1 VEKSGGQVL
10 DLKHLPLEGIMTAT
24 HAEVS
29 ARARVLTEKFSAAE
43 SLDRAIDEMARQRQ
57 LTNQEQIDLALSAN
71 SHLSVYGSLQP
82 YADDESIEEIW
93 LNRPNEIFVSRA
105 GLTERIFLA
114 LSAEDI
120 SVLVER
126 LLRHSG
132 RRLDRSSPFVDAAL
146 VDGSRLHVIIPDIAR
161 EHWSVNI
168 RKFPKQ
174 IWRLAQLVE
183 KEVLTLQQARFL
195 SGQIRASKNI
205 LVSGATQAGKT
216 TMLCALI
223 AETNPAKRLVT
234 VEETFEIRAVNFDWV
249 ALQTRQANLE
259 GRGEVTLRRLVKES
273 LRMRP
278 ELLIVGEVR
287 EAESLDMLIAL
298 NSGLP
303 GLCTIHANSAAEA
316 VQKLCTLPLL
326 AGSNISADFVKA
338 TVGACIDIV
347 VHCEMQP
354 DGKRKVREIAAVSFD
369 NVKQTVAVNVIEM
382 GSRA

>member
-1 VEKSGGQVL
+1 
-10 DLKHLPLEGIMTAT
+10 
-24 HAEVS
+24 
-29 ARARVLTEKFSAAE
+29 
-43 SLDRAIDEMARQRQ
+43 
-57 LTNQEQIDLALSAN
+57 
-71 SHLSVYGSLQP
+71 
-82 YADDESIEEIW
+82 
-93 LNRPNEIFVSRA
+93 
-105 GLTERIFLA
+105 
-114 LSAEDI
+114 
-120 SVLVER
+120 
-126 LLRHSG
+126 
-132 RRLDRSSPFVDAAL
+132 
-146 VDGSRLHVIIPDIAR
+146 
-161 EHWSVNI
+161 
-168 RKFPKQ
+168 
-174 IWRLAQLVE
+174 
-183 KEVLTLQQARFL
+183 
-195 SGQIRASKNI
+195 

-347 VHCEMQP
+347 VHCEMQA

-369 NVKQTVAVNVIEM
+369 SAKQSVAVDVIEI

>member
-1 VEKSGGQVL
+1 
-10 DLKHLPLEGIMTAT
+10 MTT
-24 HAEVS
+24 RTEVT
-29 ARARVLTEKFSAAE
+29 ARAKALTAEFSAAE
-43 SLDRAIDEMARQRQ
+43 SLDRAIDEMSRRRQ
-57 LTNQEQIDLALSAN
+57 LSNQDQIALVAQATDSLN
-71 SHLSVYGSLQP
+71 VYGPLQP

-114 LSAEDI
+114 LSADDI
-120 SVLVER
+120 SLLIER

-146 VDGSRLHVIIPDIAR
+146 IDGSRLHVIIPDIAR
-161 EHWSVNI
+161 DHWSVNI

-174 IWRLAQLVE
+174 IWRLAQLVD

-303 GLCTIHANSAAEA
+303 GLCTIHANSATEA

-369 NVKQTVAVNVIEM
+369 AAKQTVAVDLIEM
-382 GSRA
+382 GQRA

>member
-1 VEKSGGQVL
+1 
-10 DLKHLPLEGIMTAT
+10 MTDTQAKI
-24 HAEVS
+24 S
-29 ARARVLTEKFSAAE
+29 ARAMQLTEKFSAAE
-43 SLDRAIDEMARQRQ
+43 ALDRAVDELAHQGKLSSEEHLQLAARS
-57 LTNQEQIDLALSAN
+57 SAAQN
-71 SHLSVYGSLQP
+71 LYGVLQP
-82 YADDESIEEIW
+82 YFDEEAIEEIW

-114 LSAEDI
+114 LPTDEISA
-120 SVLVER
+120 LVER

-146 VDGSRLHVIIPDIAR
+146 ADGSRLHVIIPDIAR
-161 EHWSVNI
+161 EHWSLNI

-183 KEVLTLQQARFL
+183 KQVLTLQQARFL

-234 VEETFEIRAVNFDWV
+234 VEETFEIRAVNYDWV
-249 ALQTRQANLE
+249 ALQTRQPNLE

-303 GLCTIHANSAAEA
+303 GLCTIHANSAQDA

-326 AGSNISADFVKA
+326 AGANISADFVKA
-338 TVGACIDIV
+338 TVGACIDVV
-347 VHCEMQP
+347 VHCEMLADGQRKVKEISLISY
-354 DGKRKVREIAAVSFD
+354 DGKTQSVMVEPV
-369 NVKQTVAVNVIEM
+369 EM
-382 GSRA
+382 GRGA